1 MKKHIKMIKWREN
14 MRFFLILLISCFSG
28 IFAGMGM
35 GGGTFLIPLLS
46 LIFSVPQIICQSTN
60 VLCFVVLASICT
72 VIYIKNKLVDFKAL
86 ICIAIPASLIAF
98 FASLFALKMSSE
110 LLGILFACF
119 IILVGVFYFVKT
131 VVAMVK
137 NKKQS

>member
-1 MKKHIKMIKWREN
+1 
-14 MRFFLILLISCFSG
+14 MRIFLILVISSFSG

-46 LIFSVPQIICQSTN
+46 LIFSIPQIICQSTN
-60 VLCFVVLASICT
+60 VLCFVVLAIICA
-72 VIYIKNKLVDFKAL
+72 VIYIKNRLVDFKAL

-98 FASLFALKMSSE
+98 FASLFALKINSN

-119 IILVGVFYFVKT
+119 IILIGIFYFAKT
-131 VVAMVK
+131 IIIIVK
-137 NKKQS
+137 NKNQS

>member
-1 MKKHIKMIKWREN
+1 

-72 VIYIKNKLVDFKAL
+72 IIYIKNKLVDFKAL